1 MSAFREAHARST
13 ALHERAPD
21 NGQRLFDL
29 AQAEYWIG
37 YVAWQQGRLDDA
49 EIWLRKYRDSA
60 VRLAAMDRANFEW
73 QQEVMYGYHNLA
85 VLDESRA
92 HYTQAESG
100 MHRVLDMLRGWSNQQ
115 PTDTAMRAEMA
126 ETMSW
131 LGLLSAKQGKLQ
143 EAETF
148 FLQEVEAFQRNAVE
162 DPDNSEWKQQLN
174 EALLILAKVHW
185 QRGRRAEATTAV
197 NSAVRQ
203 SDALADSDPDNADWQ
218 IAHGVARWWQAN
230 LAVGQQGES
239 ELHWASESVSLF
251 QRALLKEPNN
261 ERVRNWLIRAHQLR
275 ARLKLGKGDLPAA
288 RADLVESEKLIEA
301 GWEADPK
308 ESLRLLRAE
317 SLLLNG
323 ELSLAAGSPEVARA
337 AWQQVESLLLA
348 TQGDYT
354 PFERLDPLVRSLRH
368 LGREQDAATHQQRL
382 ANAGYVPDPPWPS
395 VRTDVAAR

>member
-1 MSAFREAHARST
+1 
-13 ALHERAPD
+13 LHERAPD

-100 MHRVLDMLRGWSNQQ
+100 MHRVLDMLRGWSNQK
-115 PTDTAMRAEMA
+115 PTDTEMRAEMA

-148 FLQEVEAFQRNAVE
+148 FLQEVEAFQQNAVE

-197 NSAVRQ
+197 NSAVRY

-218 IAHGVARWWQAN
+218 VARGVARWWQAN
-230 LAVGQQGES
+230 LAAGLQDES
-239 ELHWASESVSLF
+239 EVHWASESVSLLE
-251 QRALLKEPNN
+251 RALLKEPNN
-261 ERVRNWLIRAHQLR
+261 ERVRNWLIRAYQLR
-275 ARLKLGKGDLPAA
+275 ARLKLANGDLPAA
-288 RADLVESEKLIEA
+288 RVDLVESEKLIEA

-323 ELSLAAGSPEVARA
+323 ELSLAVGSPEEARA
-337 AWQQVESLLLA
+337 AWQQVEPLLLA
-348 TQGDYT
+348 TQEAHT

-368 LGREQDAATHQQRL
+368 LGREQDAATHQKRL
-382 ANAGYVPDPPWPS
+382 ADAGYIPDPPWPS
-395 VRTDVAAR
+395 ARTDMAAR